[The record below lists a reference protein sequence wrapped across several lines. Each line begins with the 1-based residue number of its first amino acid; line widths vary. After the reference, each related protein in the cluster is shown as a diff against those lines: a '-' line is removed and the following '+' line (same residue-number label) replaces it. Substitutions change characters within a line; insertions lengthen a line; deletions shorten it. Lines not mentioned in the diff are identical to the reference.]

1 MTFEDDAKKFF
12 CARPERWSW
21 ESYQRESRPMC
32 SMELPDNQ
40 LSPSEVE
47 AELRAFSSGPD
58 WKRAESLAR
67 MCAAGLGD
75 WTPDDLLAEALVKL
89 LGGERTWRRG
99 VSPLVTLKTI
109 MRSISS
115 NNHKKAK
122 NGPIDQFAKVDVGA
136 GESDEDA
143 LPGVQPEDQHTPE
156 EIVDGRSQLRYIASL
171 VAGDEDVE
179 NVLAAWSIGLRGKEA
194 AQELGFEMNRYEAA
208 RKRLTARLAPAAA
221 LRKIS

>member
-109 MRSISS
+109 MRSIS
-115 NNHKKAK
+115 
-122 NGPIDQFAKVDVGA
+122 
-136 GESDEDA
+136 
-143 LPGVQPEDQHTPE
+143 
-156 EIVDGRSQLRYIASL
+156 RASL
-171 VAGDEDVE
+171 PATKTLKTFLPLGLSGCAGKKRPK
-179 NVLAAWSIGLRGKEA
+179 NWVLK
-194 AQELGFEMNRYEAA
+194 
-208 RKRLTARLAPAAA
+208 
-221 LRKIS
+221 